1 MTKVSLL
8 ILFSV
13 FTLSIALMSS
23 NVVAQNTPAIPDS
36 TQLRSTS
43 QQLNV
48 FIDCKTRGCDFDYF
62 RREMPFLNYVR
73 NRQDAD
79 LHILIN
85 SQNAGNGGRNFTIDI
100 IGLRTLT
107 GKNFEMEY
115 QSSPFSSDDEVRFGL
130 MQRIKTGILPFM
142 VNSEMYKQ
150 IDILYRGDLEFVEE
164 QLIDPW
170 NLWVFRVSL
179 DGNIEVEQHADGHRL
194 NTEINANRTSDK
206 WKVDIE
212 SEMTIEQEN
221 FEVDDEIV
229 TDNRR
234 ENEFESLIVRS
245 LSDHWSA
252 GGGTS
257 ARSST
262 YNNYDLQLELM
273 AAIEYNLFP
282 YFESSRKQLLFL
294 YMAGLTYHDY
304 TDVTIYDKSS
314 ESLLSHALNISME
327 INQPWGDIR
336 TSLEGSSF
344 LHDLSK
350 NRLEI
355 YSNIDVNLFKGF
367 SLRLRAEYSMIRD
380 QLNLPGGGASRD
392 DILLQRREIATDF
405 EFEFSVG
412 ISYTFGSLSN
422 NVVNPRFGF

>member
-1 MTKVSLL
+1 MSKANFRITFL
-8 ILFSV
+8 LFSLI
-13 FTLSIALMSS
+13 FASISS
-23 NVVAQNTPAIPDS
+23 GVIAQTTASVSDS
-36 TQLRSTS
+36 LQMRSNN
-43 QQLNV
+43 QQLNIFV
-48 FIDCKTRGCDFDYF
+48 DCKTRGCDFDYF

-107 GKNFEMEY
+107 GKNFAMEY
-115 QSSPFSSDDEVRFGL
+115 QSNPFSSDDEIRFGL
-130 MQRIKTGILPFM
+130 MQRIKTGILPFL
-142 VNSEMYKQ
+142 VNSEMFKQ
-150 IDILYRGDLEFVEE
+150 IDILYNGDYEIVEE

-170 NLWVFRVSL
+170 NLWVFRISL
-179 DGNIEVEQHADGHRL
+179 DGNIEIEQHSDGHRF
-194 NTEINANRTSDK
+194 NSEINANRTSDK

-212 SEMTIEQEN
+212 AEVTLEQEN
-221 FEVDDEIV
+221 FEVNDETV

-234 ENEFESLIVRS
+234 ENEFEAILVRS
-245 LSDHWSA
+245 LSDHWSIGA
-252 GGGTS
+252 GTF

-262 YNNYDLQLELM
+262 FNNYDLQFELM
-273 AAIEYNLFP
+273 GAIEYNFFP
-282 YFESSRKQLLFL
+282 YFESSRKQFLFM
-294 YMAGLTYHDY
+294 YMAGIAHHDY

-314 ESLLSHALNISME
+314 ESLLGHSLNISLE
-327 INQPWGDIR
+327 FNQPWGEIR

-350 NRLEI
+350 NRLEM
-355 YSNIDVNLFKGF
+355 YSNVEVNLFKGF
-367 SLRLRAEYSMIRD
+367 SLNLNAEYSMIRD

-405 EFEFSVG
+405 QFEFSIG

>member
-1 MTKVSLL
+1 MTKVSFL
-8 ILFSV
+8 ILFSF
-13 FTLSIALMSS
+13 FTLSFSLVSP
-23 NVVAQNTPAIPDS
+23 NVVAQNTPAVPDS
-36 TQLRSTS
+36 IQLQSTS

-85 SQNAGNGGRNFTIDI
+85 AQNAGNGARNYTIDI

-107 GKNFEMEY
+107 GKNFEMEF
-115 QSSPFSSDDEVRFGL
+115 QSSPYSTDDDVRFGL

-142 VNSEMYKQ
+142 VNTEMYKQ
-150 IDILYRGDLEFVEE
+150 IDILFRGDLEFVEE

-170 NLWVFRVSL
+170 NLWVFRISL
-179 DGNIEVEQHADGHRL
+179 DGNLEIEQRADGYRL
-194 NTEINANRTSDK
+194 NSEFNASRTSDK
-206 WKVDIE
+206 WKVE
-212 SEMTIEQEN
+212 LEAEVTIDQEN
-221 FEVDDEIV
+221 FDVDDETV
-229 TDNRR
+229 TDNQR
-234 ENEFESLIVRS
+234 ENEFESLVVRS
-245 LSDHWSA
+245 LSEHWSI
-252 GGGTS
+252 GGFSS

-262 YNNYDLQLELM
+262 FNNYDLQFQLM
-273 AAIEYNLFP
+273 PAIEYNLFP
-282 YFESSRKQLLFL
+282 YSESSRKKLTFR
-294 YMAGLTYHDY
+294 YMAGLNLHDY

-314 ESLLSHALNISME
+314 ESLFSHALNISMV

-336 TSLEGSSF
+336 TRLQGSSF
-344 LHDLSK
+344 LHDLNK
-350 NRLEI
+350 NRIELSS
-355 YSNIDVNLFKGF
+355 YIDVNLFKGF
-367 SLRLRAEYSMIRD
+367 SLNLRGEYSMIRD

-405 EFEFSVG
+405 EFQFSIG